1 MTNFIVFDIETYRSD
16 WQVQQPRREAFDPT
30 KNAIIAIGTNDGK
43 NVTVFPVVEDLREE
57 KTLVRHFFKK
67 LQEFEDSILVGY
79 NILHFDIPYVV
90 QKLNLIGQQIDMSR
104 FRPLDLYWIL
114 PYWLQNSPKGKELG
128 NSLLHLG
135 RLWKFEDVVR
145 HILRREANPFSNKDV
160 FRLWETKRF
169 GDIEK
174 HLERDLA
181 DTYSL
186 LELPAI
192 KETMEETRKL
202 VSGKEHCEESCPF
215 KRPLQKTPEKAN
227 YYCTLLQHNVSNET
241 MLKAV
246 DVIDFPLPRR
256 GVSWTPLCRK

>member
-1 MTNFIVFDIETYRSD
+1 MAKDLQS
-16 WQVQQPRREAFDPT
+16 
-30 KNAIIAIGTNDGK
+30 
-43 NVTVFPVVEDLREE
+43 FP
-57 KTLVRHFFKK
+57 
-67 LQEFEDSILVGY
+67 
-79 NILHFDIPYVV
+79 
-90 QKLNLIGQQIDMSR
+90 
-104 FRPLDLYWIL
+104 
-114 PYWLQNSPKGKELG
+114 
-128 NSLLHLG
+128 HLG
-135 RLWKFEDVVR
+135 KLWRFEDVVKLV
-145 HILRREANPFSNKDV
+145 LRKEATPFSNKEIHH
-160 FRLWETKRF
+160 LWEMKRF

-192 KETMEETRKL
+192 KEMMEETRRL
-202 VSGKEHCEESCPF
+202 VLGKERCEECCPF
-215 KRPLQKTPEKAN
+215 RRPLQRTPEKAS